1 MGLLHS
7 TLLKYYTLNQIKQL
21 KCVLNVVIGLGTKIY
36 NLEQVMTMFEEDE
49 DTKFYGEEDGKEEDK
64 DDEEE

>member
-36 NLEQVMTMFEEDE
+36 NLEQEMTMFAENE
-49 DTKFYGEEDGKEEDK
+49 DTKFYNKK
-64 DDEEE
+64 I